1 MVKNKTNKTEK
12 INIIGFYSC
21 IYISLPAVD
30 DFLTPNTGCSL
41 FYVSQRINLL
51 QGFFLNVGI
60 VWKVCFSLI
69 SELCS
74 DLGIYWF
81 KKKPNRLRMLFVIKL
96 FLKLYHNP
104 LYWGKMLQ

>member
-30 DFLTPNTGCSL
+30 DFLTPNTGYSL

-51 QGFFLNVGI
+51 QGFFLYVGI

-69 SELCS
+69 SKLCS
-74 DLGIYWF
+74 DLGIYWL
-81 KKKPNRLRMLFVIKL
+81 KKNQQIENVVC
-96 FLKLYHNP
+96 H
-104 LYWGKMLQ
+104 